1 MERKMK
7 LVNFLYKGEKN
18 IGALLDDGVC
28 SFKSISDKYSISMLE
43 FIEQIHELSPE
54 VSNFIDSNPEVIPL
68 SEIEFLPVIERPGK
82 VLAVG
87 LNYKDHAKETGM
99 DLPEVPMIFTKQ
111 STSVLGHQGEIHK
124 PKVSDAV
131 DYEGE
136 MAFVIGKKCRHVS
149 KEEALDVIAGVTIC
163 NDVSV
168 RDWQIASPTFT
179 MGKSFD
185 THCPIGP
192 YIVTMDEISDIHNL
206 KIKTYVNDELRQ
218 DSCTDQLIFDCFD
231 LIEHITKAFTLEPGD
246 IIATGTS
253 SGVGVVL
260 GKYLIPNDVVR
271 IELENVGT
279 LENKVV
285 LEP

>member
-1 MERKMK
+1 MK
-7 LVNFLYKGEKN
+7 LVNFLFKGERN
-18 IGALLDDGVC
+18 VGALLEDGVC
-28 SFKSISDKYSISMLE
+28 SFNSISDEYSISMLE
-43 FIEQIHELSPE
+43 FIEQIDELSPE
-54 VSNFIDSNPEVIPL
+54 VSKFINSNPEVIPL

-149 KEEALDVIAGVTIC
+149 KEDALDVIAGVTIC

-192 YIVTMDEISDIHNL
+192 FIVTMDEISDIHNL

-260 GKYLIPNDVVR
+260 GKYLVPNDVVR

-279 LENKVV
+279 LENKVI

>member
-1 MERKMK
+1 MK

-18 IGALLDDGVC
+18 IGAFLDDGVC
-28 SFKSISDKYSISMLE
+28 SFKSISDKYSMSMLE
-43 FIEQIHELSPE
+43 FIEQIDALSPE
-54 VSNFIDSNPEVIPL
+54 VSKFINSNPEVIPL

-87 LNYKDHAKETGM
+87 LNYKDHVKETGR
-99 DLPEVPMIFTKQ
+99 DLPKVPMIFTKQ
-111 STSVLGHQGEIHK
+111 STSVLGHKGEIHK

-149 KEEALDVIAGVTIC
+149 KEDALDVIAGVTIC

-192 YIVTMDEISDIHNL
+192 YIATMDEISDIHNL

-260 GKYLIPNDVVR
+260 GNYLVPNDVVR

>member
-1 MERKMK
+1 MK
-7 LVNFLYKGEKN
+7 LVNFLFKGEKN
-18 IGALLDDGVC
+18 VGALLDDGVC
-28 SFKSISDKYSISMLE
+28 SFKSISDQYSISMLE
-43 FIEQIHELSPE
+43 FIEQIEKLFPE
-54 VSNFIDSNPEVIPL
+54 ASKFIDSNPEVIPL

-149 KEEALDVIAGVTIC
+149 KEDALDVIAGVTIC

-192 YIVTMDEISDIHNL
+192 YIATMDEISDIHNL

-260 GKYLIPNDVVR
+260 GKYLVPNDLVR

-279 LENKVV
+279 LENKVI

>member
-1 MERKMK
+1 MK

-18 IGALLDDGVC
+18 IGALLDNGVC
-28 SFKSISDKYSISMLE
+28 SFNSISDKYSMSMLE
-43 FIEQIHELSPE
+43 FIEQIDALSTE
-54 VSNFIDSNPEVIPL
+54 VTKFINSNPEVIPL

-87 LNYKDHAKETGM
+87 LNYKDHVKETGR
-99 DLPEVPMIFTKQ
+99 DLPKVPMIFTKQ

-149 KEEALDVIAGVTIC
+149 KEDALDVIAGVTIC

-192 YIVTMDEISDIHNL
+192 YIATMDEISNIHNL

-260 GKYLIPNDVVR
+260 GKYLVPNDVVR

>member
-1 MERKMK
+1 MK
-7 LVNFLYKGEKN
+7 LVNFLFKGEKN

-28 SFKSISDKYSISMLE
+28 SFKSISDKYSMSMME

-54 VSNFIDSNPEVIPL
+54 VSKFIDSNPEVIPL
-68 SEIEFLPVIERPGK
+68 SDIEFLPVIERPGK

-99 DLPEVPMIFTKQ
+99 DLPKVPMIFTKQ

-149 KEEALDVIAGVTIC
+149 KEDALDVIAGVTIC

-192 YIVTMDEISDIHNL
+192 YIATMDEISDIHNL

-231 LIEHITKAFTLEPGD
+231 LIEHITKAITLEPGD

-260 GKYLIPNDVVR
+260 GKYLVPNDVVR

-279 LENKVV
+279 LENKVI

>member
-1 MERKMK
+1 MK

-18 IGALLDDGVC
+18 VGALLDDGVC

-54 VSNFIDSNPEVIPL
+54 VSKFIDSNPEVIPL

-149 KEEALDVIAGVTIC
+149 KEDALDVIAGVTIC

-260 GKYLIPNDVVR
+260 GKYLIPNDVVK

-279 LENKVV
+279 LENKVI

>member
-1 MERKMK
+1 MK

-28 SFKSISDKYSISMLE
+28 SFKSISDNYSISMLE
-43 FIEQIHELSPE
+43 FIEQMDDLSSK
-54 VSNFIDSNPEVIPL
+54 VSKFINSNPEVIPL

-99 DLPEVPMIFTKQ
+99 DLPKVPMIFTKQ

-136 MAFVIGKKCRHVS
+136 MAFVIGKKCRHVN
-149 KEEALDVIAGVTIC
+149 KEDALDVIAGVTIC

-260 GKYLIPNDVVR
+260 GKYLVPNDVVR

-279 LENKVV
+279 LENKVI

>member
-1 MERKMK
+1 MK

-28 SFKSISDKYSISMLE
+28 SFKSISDKYSMPMME
-43 FIEQIHELSPE
+43 FIEQIDDLSPK
-54 VSNFIDSNPEVIPL
+54 VSKFINSNPEVIPL

-99 DLPEVPMIFTKQ
+99 DLPKVPMIFTKQ

-136 MAFVIGKKCRHVS
+136 MAFVIGKKCRHGS

-260 GKYLIPNDVVR
+260 GKYLVPNDVVR

>member
-1 MERKMK
+1 MK

-28 SFKSISDKYSISMLE
+28 SFKSISDKYSMSMME
-43 FIEQIHELSPE
+43 FIGQIDDLSPK
-54 VSNFIDSNPEVIPL
+54 VSKFINSNPEVIPL

-99 DLPEVPMIFTKQ
+99 DLPKVPMIFTKQ

-149 KEEALDVIAGVTIC
+149 KEDALDVIAGVTIC

-260 GKYLIPNDVVR
+260 GKYLVPNDVVR

>member
-1 MERKMK
+1 MK

-28 SFKSISDKYSISMLE
+28 SFKSISDKYSMSMLE
-43 FIEQIHELSPE
+43 FIEQMDDLSPE
-54 VSNFIDSNPEVIPL
+54 VSKFINSNPEVIPL

-87 LNYKDHAKETGM
+87 LNYKDHAKDTGM
-99 DLPEVPMIFTKQ
+99 DVPKGPMIFTKQ

-149 KEEALDVIAGVTIC
+149 KEDALDVIAGVTIC

-206 KIKTYVNDELRQ
+206 KIKTYVNDDLRQ

-260 GKYLIPNDVVR
+260 GKYLVPNDVVR

>member
-1 MERKMK
+1 MK
-7 LVNFLYKGEKN
+7 LVNFLFKGEKN

-28 SFKSISDKYSISMLE
+28 SFKSISDKYSMSMME
-43 FIEQIHELSPE
+43 FIEQIDDLSPK
-54 VSNFIDSNPEVIPL
+54 VSKFINSNPEVISL

-99 DLPEVPMIFTKQ
+99 DLPKVPMIFTKQ

-149 KEEALDVIAGVTIC
+149 KEDALDVIAGVTIC

-206 KIKTYVNDELRQ
+206 KIKTFVNDELRQ

-260 GKYLIPNDVVR
+260 GKYLVPNDVVR

>member
-1 MERKMK
+1 MK

-28 SFKSISDKYSISMLE
+28 SFKSISDKYSMSMLE
-43 FIEQIHELSPE
+43 FVEQMDDLSPK
-54 VSNFIDSNPEVIPL
+54 VSKFINSNPEVIPL

-99 DLPEVPMIFTKQ
+99 DLPKVPMIFTKQ

-149 KEEALDVIAGVTIC
+149 KEDALDVIAGVTIC

-260 GKYLIPNDVVR
+260 GKYLVPNDVVR

-279 LENKVV
+279 LENKVI

>member
-1 MERKMK
+1 MK
-7 LVNFLYKGEKN
+7 LVYFLFKGEKN
-18 IGALLDDGVC
+18 VGALLDDGVC
-28 SFKSISDKYSISMLE
+28 SFKSISDKYSMSMLE
-43 FIEQIHELSPE
+43 FIEQMDDLSPK
-54 VSNFIDSNPEVIPL
+54 VSKFINSNPEVIPL
-68 SEIEFLPVIERPGK
+68 SKIEFLPVIERPGK

-149 KEEALDVIAGVTIC
+149 KEDALDVIAGVTIC

-260 GKYLIPNDVVR
+260 GKYLVPNDVVR

-279 LENKVV
+279 LENKVI

>member
-1 MERKMK
+1 MK

-28 SFKSISDKYSISMLE
+28 SFKSISDNYSISMLE
-43 FIEQIHELSPE
+43 FIEQMDDLSSN
-54 VSNFIDSNPEVIPL
+54 VSKFINSNPEVIPL
-68 SEIEFLPVIERPGK
+68 SEIEFLPVIEQPGK

-99 DLPEVPMIFTKQ
+99 DLPKVPMIFTKQ

-149 KEEALDVIAGVTIC
+149 KEDALDVIAGVTIC

-260 GKYLIPNDVVR
+260 GKYLVPNDVVR

>member
-1 MERKMK
+1 MK

-28 SFKSISDKYSISMLE
+28 SFKSISDKYPMSMLE
-43 FIEQIHELSPE
+43 FVEQMDDLSPK
-54 VSNFIDSNPEVIPL
+54 VSKFINSNPEVIPL

-149 KEEALDVIAGVTIC
+149 KEDALDVIAGVTIC

-260 GKYLIPNDVVR
+260 GKYLVPNDVVK

-279 LENKVV
+279 LENKVI

>member
-1 MERKMK
+1 MK

-28 SFKSISDKYSISMLE
+28 SFKSISDKYSMSMME
-43 FIEQIHELSPE
+43 FIEQMDDLSPK
-54 VSNFIDSNPEVIPL
+54 VSKFINSNPEVIPL

-99 DLPEVPMIFTKQ
+99 DLPKVPMIFTKQ

-149 KEEALDVIAGVTIC
+149 KEDALDVIAGVTIC

-260 GKYLIPNDVVR
+260 GKYLVPNDVVR

>member
-1 MERKMK
+1 MK

-28 SFKSISDKYSISMLE
+28 SFKSISDKYSMPMLE
-43 FIEQIHELSPE
+43 FIEQIDALSPK
-54 VSNFIDSNPEVIPL
+54 VSKFINSNPEVIPL

-99 DLPEVPMIFTKQ
+99 DLPKVPMIFTKQ

-149 KEEALDVIAGVTIC
+149 KEDALDVIAGVTIC

-218 DSCTDQLIFDCFD
+218 DSCTDQLILDCFD

-260 GKYLIPNDVVR
+260 GKYLVPNDVVR

-279 LENKVV
+279 LENKVI

>member
-1 MERKMK
+1 MK

-28 SFKSISDKYSISMLE
+28 SFKSISDNYSISMLE
-43 FIEQIHELSPE
+43 FIEQMDDLSSN
-54 VSNFIDSNPEVIPL
+54 VSKFINSNPEVIPL
-68 SEIEFLPVIERPGK
+68 SEIEFLPVIEQPGK

-99 DLPEVPMIFTKQ
+99 DLPKVPMIFTKQ

-136 MAFVIGKKCRHVS
+136 MAFVIGKKCRHVN
-149 KEEALDVIAGVTIC
+149 KEDALDVIAGVTIC

-260 GKYLIPNDVVR
+260 GKYLVPNDVVR

>member
-1 MERKMK
+1 MK

-18 IGALLDDGVC
+18 IGAFLDDGIC
-28 SFKSISDKYSISMLE
+28 TFKSISDKYSMSMLK
-43 FIEQIHELSPE
+43 FIEQIDALSPE
-54 VSNFIDSNPEVIPL
+54 VSKFINSNPEVIPL

-87 LNYKDHAKETGM
+87 LNYKDHAKETGR
-99 DLPEVPMIFTKQ
+99 DLPKVPMIFTKQ

-136 MAFVIGKKCRHVS
+136 MAFVIGKKCRHIS
-149 KEEALDVIAGVTIC
+149 KEDALDVIAGVTIC

-192 YIVTMDEISDIHNL
+192 YIATMDEISDIHNL

>member
-1 MERKMK
+1 MK

-28 SFKSISDKYSISMLE
+28 SFKSISDKYSMSMLE
-43 FIEQIHELSPE
+43 FVEQMDDLSPK
-54 VSNFIDSNPEVIPL
+54 VSKFINSNPEVIPL
-68 SEIEFLPVIERPGK
+68 SKIEFLPVIERPGK

-99 DLPEVPMIFTKQ
+99 DLPKVPMIFTKQ

-149 KEEALDVIAGVTIC
+149 KEDALDVIAGVTIC

-192 YIVTMDEISDIHNL
+192 YIATMDEISDIHNL

-260 GKYLIPNDVVR
+260 GKYLVPNDVVR

-279 LENKVV
+279 LENKVI

>member
-1 MERKMK
+1 MK

-28 SFKSISDKYSISMLE
+28 SFKSISDKYSMSMME
-43 FIEQIHELSPE
+43 FIEQIDDLSPK
-54 VSNFIDSNPEVIPL
+54 VSKFINSNPEVIPL

-99 DLPEVPMIFTKQ
+99 DLPKVPMIFTKQ

-149 KEEALDVIAGVTIC
+149 KEDALDVIAGVTIC

-260 GKYLIPNDVVR
+260 GKYLVPNDVVR

-279 LENKVV
+279 LENRVV

>member
-1 MERKMK
+1 MK

-28 SFKSISDKYSISMLE
+28 LFKSISDKYSMAMME
-43 FIEQIHELSPE
+43 FIEQIDDLSPK
-54 VSNFIDSNPEVIPL
+54 VSKFINSNPEVIPL

-99 DLPEVPMIFTKQ
+99 DLPKVPMIFTKQ

-149 KEEALDVIAGVTIC
+149 KEDALDVIAGVTIC

-218 DSCTDQLIFDCFD
+218 DSSTDQLIFDCFD

-260 GKYLIPNDVVR
+260 GKYLVPNDVVR

>member
-1 MERKMK
+1 MK

-28 SFKSISDKYSISMLE
+28 SFKSISDRYSMSMME
-43 FIEQIHELSPE
+43 FIEQIDDLSPK
-54 VSNFIDSNPEVIPL
+54 VSKFINSNPEVIPL

-99 DLPEVPMIFTKQ
+99 DLPKVPMIFTKQ

-149 KEEALDVIAGVTIC
+149 KEDALDVIAGVTIC

-260 GKYLIPNDVVR
+260 GKYLVPNDVVR

>member
-1 MERKMK
+1 MK
-7 LVNFLYKGEKN
+7 LVNFLFKGEKN
-18 IGALLDDGVC
+18 VGALLDDGVC
-28 SFKSISDKYSISMLE
+28 SFKSISDKYSMSMLE
-43 FIEQIHELSPE
+43 FVEQMDDLSPK
-54 VSNFIDSNPEVIPL
+54 VSKFINSNPEVIPL

-99 DLPEVPMIFTKQ
+99 DLPKVPMIFAKQ

-149 KEEALDVIAGVTIC
+149 KEDALDVIAGVTIC

-192 YIVTMDEISDIHNL
+192 YIATMDEISDIHNL

-260 GKYLIPNDVVR
+260 GKYLVPNDVVR

-279 LENKVV
+279 LENKVI

>member
-1 MERKMK
+1 MK
-7 LVNFLYKGEKN
+7 LVNFLFKGEQN
-18 IGALLDDGVC
+18 VGALVDDGVC

-54 VSNFIDSNPEVIPL
+54 VSKFIDSNPEVIPL

-87 LNYKDHAKETGM
+87 LNYRDHAKETGM

-124 PKVSDAV
+124 PRVSDAV

-279 LENKVV
+279 LENKVI

>member
-1 MERKMK
+1 MK
-7 LVNFLYKGEKN
+7 LVNFLFKGEKN
-18 IGALLDDGVC
+18 VGALLDDGVC

-43 FIEQIHELSPE
+43 FIEQMDDLSPK
-54 VSNFIDSNPEVIPL
+54 VSKFINSNPEVIPL

-149 KEEALDVIAGVTIC
+149 KEDALDVIAGVTIC

-260 GKYLIPNDVVR
+260 GKYLVPNDVVR

-279 LENKVV
+279 LENKVI

>member
-1 MERKMK
+1 MK

-28 SFKSISDKYSISMLE
+28 SFKSISDKYSMSMLE
-43 FIEQIHELSPE
+43 FIEQIDDLSPK
-54 VSNFIDSNPEVIPL
+54 VSKFINSNPEVIPL

-99 DLPEVPMIFTKQ
+99 DLPKVPMIFTKQ

-149 KEEALDVIAGVTIC
+149 KEDALDVIAGVTIC

-260 GKYLIPNDVVR
+260 GKYLVPNDVVR

>member
-1 MERKMK
+1 MK
-7 LVNFLYKGEKN
+7 LVNFLFKGEKN
-18 IGALLDDGVC
+18 VGALLDDGVC

-54 VSNFIDSNPEVIPL
+54 VSKFIDSNPEVIPL

-87 LNYKDHAKETGM
+87 LNYRDHAKETGM

-260 GKYLIPNDVVR
+260 GKYLIPNDVVK

-279 LENKVV
+279 LENKVI

>member
-1 MERKMK
+1 MK

-28 SFKSISDKYSISMLE
+28 SFKSISDKYSMSMME
-43 FIEQIHELSPE
+43 FIEQIDALSPK
-54 VSNFIDSNPEVIPL
+54 VSKFINSNPEVIPL

-99 DLPEVPMIFTKQ
+99 DLPKVPMIFTKQ

-149 KEEALDVIAGVTIC
+149 KEDALDVIAGVTIC

-279 LENKVV
+279 LENKVI

>member
-1 MERKMK
+1 MK

-28 SFKSISDKYSISMLE
+28 SFKSISDKYSMSMLE
-43 FIEQIHELSPE
+43 FIEQIDALSPK
-54 VSNFIDSNPEVIPL
+54 VSKFINSNPEVIPL

-99 DLPEVPMIFTKQ
+99 DLPKVPMIFTKQ

-149 KEEALDVIAGVTIC
+149 KEDALDVIAGVTIC

-260 GKYLIPNDVVR
+260 GKYLVPNDVVR

>member
-1 MERKMK
+1 MK

-28 SFKSISDKYSISMLE
+28 SFKSISDKYSMSMLE
-43 FIEQIHELSPE
+43 FIEQIDDLSPK
-54 VSNFIDSNPEVIPL
+54 VSKFINSNPEVIPL

-99 DLPEVPMIFTKQ
+99 DLPKVPMIFTKQ

-149 KEEALDVIAGVTIC
+149 KEDALDVIAGVTIC

-279 LENKVV
+279 LENKVI

>member
-1 MERKMK
+1 MK

-28 SFKSISDKYSISMLE
+28 SFKSISDKYSMPMLE
-43 FIEQIHELSPE
+43 FIEQIDDLSPK
-54 VSNFIDSNPEVIPL
+54 VSKFINSNPEVIPL

-99 DLPEVPMIFTKQ
+99 DLPKVPMIFTKQ

-149 KEEALDVIAGVTIC
+149 KEDALDVIAGVTIC

-192 YIVTMDEISDIHNL
+192 FIATMDEISNIHNL

-260 GKYLIPNDVVR
+260 GKYLVPNDVVR

>member
-1 MERKMK
+1 MK

-18 IGALLDDGVC
+18 IGAFLDDGVC
-28 SFKSISDKYSISMLE
+28 SFKSISDKYSMPMME
-43 FIEQIHELSPE
+43 FIEQIDELSPE
-54 VSNFIDSNPEVIPL
+54 VSKFIDSNPEVIPL

-99 DLPEVPMIFTKQ
+99 DLPKVPMIFTKQ

-149 KEEALDVIAGVTIC
+149 KEDALDVIAGVTIC

-260 GKYLIPNDVVR
+260 GKYLVPNDVVK

-279 LENKVV
+279 LENKVI

>member
-1 MERKMK
+1 MK
-7 LVNFLYKGEKN
+7 LVNFLFKGEKN
-18 IGALLDDGVC
+18 VGALVDDGVC

-54 VSNFIDSNPEVIPL
+54 VSKFIDSNPEVIPL

-218 DSCTDQLIFDCFD
+218 NSCTDQLIFDCFD

-279 LENKVV
+279 LENKVI

>member
-1 MERKMK
+1 MK

-28 SFKSISDKYSISMLE
+28 SFKSISDKYSMSMME
-43 FIEQIHELSPE
+43 FIEQIDDLSPK
-54 VSNFIDSNPEVIPL
+54 VSKFINSNPEVIPL
-68 SEIEFLPVIERPGK
+68 SKIEFLPVIERPGK

-99 DLPEVPMIFTKQ
+99 DLPKVPMIFTKQ

-149 KEEALDVIAGVTIC
+149 KEDALDVIAGVTIC

-192 YIVTMDEISDIHNL
+192 YIATMDEISDIHNL

-260 GKYLIPNDVVR
+260 GKYLVPNDVVR

>member
-1 MERKMK
+1 MK
-7 LVNFLYKGEKN
+7 LVNFLFKGEKN

-28 SFKSISDKYSISMLE
+28 SFKSISDKYSMSMIE
-43 FIEQIHELSPE
+43 FIEQMDDLSPK
-54 VSNFIDSNPEVIPL
+54 VSKFINSNPEVIPL
-68 SEIEFLPVIERPGK
+68 SKIEFLPVIERPGK

-136 MAFVIGKKCRHVS
+136 MAFVIGKKCRHVN
-149 KEEALDVIAGVTIC
+149 KEDALDVIAGVTIC

-260 GKYLIPNDVVR
+260 GKYLVPNDVVR
-271 IELENVGT
+271 IELEKVGT
-279 LENKVV
+279 LENKVI

>member
-1 MERKMK
+1 MK

-28 SFKSISDKYSISMLE
+28 SFKSISDKYSMPMME
-43 FIEQIHELSPE
+43 FIEQIDDLSPK
-54 VSNFIDSNPEVIPL
+54 VSKFINSNPEVIPL

-87 LNYKDHAKETGM
+87 LNYQDHAKETGM
-99 DLPEVPMIFTKQ
+99 DLPKVPMIFTKQ

-149 KEEALDVIAGVTIC
+149 KEDALDVIAGVTIC

-260 GKYLIPNDVVR
+260 GKYLVPNDVIR

>member
-1 MERKMK
+1 MK

-28 SFKSISDKYSISMLE
+28 SFKSISDKYSMPMME
-43 FIEQIHELSPE
+43 FIEQIDDLSPK
-54 VSNFIDSNPEVIPL
+54 VSKFINSNPEVIPL

-99 DLPEVPMIFTKQ
+99 DLPKVPMIFTKQ

-206 KIKTYVNDELRQ
+206 KIKTFVNDELRQ

-260 GKYLIPNDVVR
+260 GKYLVPNDVVR

>member
-1 MERKMK
+1 MK
-7 LVNFLYKGEKN
+7 LVNFLFKGEKN
-18 IGALLDDGVC
+18 VGALVDDGVC

-54 VSNFIDSNPEVIPL
+54 VSKFIDSNPEVIPL

-87 LNYKDHAKETGM
+87 LNYRDHAKETGM

-218 DSCTDQLIFDCFD
+218 NSCTDQLIFDCFD

-260 GKYLIPNDVVR
+260 GKYLIPNDVVK

-279 LENKVV
+279 LENKVI

>member
-1 MERKMK
+1 MK
-7 LVNFLYKGEKN
+7 LVNFLFKGEKN

-28 SFKSISDKYSISMLE
+28 SFKSISDKYSMSMIE
-43 FIEQIHELSPE
+43 FIEQMDDLSPK
-54 VSNFIDSNPEVIPL
+54 VSKFINSNPEVIPL
-68 SEIEFLPVIERPGK
+68 SKIEFLPVIERPGK

-99 DLPEVPMIFTKQ
+99 DLPKVPMIFTKQ

-149 KEEALDVIAGVTIC
+149 KEDALDVIAGVTIC

-218 DSCTDQLIFDCFD
+218 DSCTDQLI
-231 LIEHITKAFTLEPGD
+231 
-246 IIATGTS
+246 
-253 SGVGVVL
+253 
-260 GKYLIPNDVVR
+260 
-271 IELENVGT
+271 
-279 LENKVV
+279 
-285 LEP
+285 